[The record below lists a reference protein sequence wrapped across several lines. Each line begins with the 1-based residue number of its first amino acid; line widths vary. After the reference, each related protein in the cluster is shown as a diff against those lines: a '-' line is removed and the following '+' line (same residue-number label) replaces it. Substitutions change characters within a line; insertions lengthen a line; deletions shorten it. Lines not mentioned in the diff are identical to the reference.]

1 MPLPGVT
8 YEGKAHQDIAFMSFL
23 SRQILQSA
31 SAALINGGATIV
43 ACGDLH
49 RVFDTKER
57 TTRTQQFVQFARQ
70 RWLPVDA
77 TTADGL
83 HYVTCAFT
91 EMLYAAE
98 DLGEGPNFCITQHE
112 VI

>member
-1 MPLPGVT
+1 MPGVT
-8 YEGKAHQDIAFMSFL
+8 CEGKAHQQTTFMSYL
-23 SRQILQSA
+23 SRQILKSVSA
-31 SAALINGGATIV
+31 MLIKGGATIV

-49 RVFDTKER
+49 RVFDVNER
-57 TTRTQQFVQFARQ
+57 TTRTQQFLQYARE

-77 TTADGL
+77 KTVDGL

-98 DLGEGPNFCITQHE
+98 DLGEEPNFCITQHE

>member
-8 YEGKAHQDIAFMSFL
+8 CEGKAHQEITFMSFL
-23 SRQILQSA
+23 SRQILKSVSA
-31 SAALINGGATIV
+31 MLIKGGATIV

-49 RVFDTKER
+49 RVFDVNER
-57 TTRTQQFVQFARQ
+57 TTRTQQFLQYARE

-77 TTADGL
+77 KTADGL

-91 EMLYAAE
+91 EMLYATE
-98 DLGEGPNFCITQHE
+98 DLGEEPNFCITQHE